1 MLVSSVI
8 ALLAIGAASVSAA
21 DYAPFNLLKDDRD
34 AGRLVFLPTTPAQ
47 KNVILTDVENAL
59 TIWANYD
66 SKILNYGPASDP
78 FPTVKRLRETIETVT
93 DEEFNLSLTDAFTA
107 MRDQHTRWSN
117 IAPYGCFYVT
127 TGVTFAFIEGDP
139 DIANK
144 PTVVVTS
151 TTKSSGL
158 RSLFGEDFSKIQLG
172 DELQT
177 VDGLTFAEWFKK
189 NQFTSG
195 GGANVFGGQRNGLRY
210 LNTIDGE
217 VSRLPSADSI
227 TFQFKSQ
234 ADPQNSYTAK
244 IPYVSGHS
252 NTCWSLG
259 SNLYKSITGKTLPGT
274 PPVDPPVGAEQP
286 GSAPES
292 NTTRLSSEGYK
303 MRSPGNLERRAVIEP
318 ISSSD
323 QKSTVRMNPTNVT
336 GVSWGIYQPDSAN
349 MGVIKLE
356 NFIPQD
362 IETKIPAIEK
372 AIMIIRSLLV
382 NEFKD
387 TNSVMYDLRD
397 NPGGSTKFA
406 DTMVQFF
413 KFGFEPYSDSFL
425 INNITFNLFVRG
437 KDPKLDPF
445 AKAWQET
452 KPGSRYSSPVFAS
465 PMEAANTMG
474 QVYVRPMGVFNNARC
489 YSSCEVFSGSIQS
502 QGAGTVF
509 GEDGR
514 TGGGGA
520 AVLGLDPTLITASPD
535 DFKKLPFSQ
544 ELASGPITYANALS
558 VGVTRTTRTGLYKG
572 QEIEDAGIK
581 ADIVVRARWSDLQ
594 PNSTT
599 NTQYERIA
607 ASLASIGQK
616 SGQSKLYFICEPF
629 SIVEPLGKFP
639 LEVETAGIEEFTVFQ
654 ADGTTVAAQQKVT
667 TNKQKLSLPVST
679 AGSVLGNSQL
689 TIVGKT
695 EGRQV
700 LKTIR
705 NVKYIPADDKYI
717 KIGTPGF
724 TFTGT
729 SESVG
734 LYQSTTTAPGNGWNN
749 LKGPWMIGNG
759 VKYVGNI
766 DSSLDVFFTAP
777 VGTNIN
783 ISLDVALDTELEGD
797 FLSLSVKSSGGVE
810 DFFLS
815 SKGVNDTTK
824 TFNGVSG
831 GNMTVKGTFP
841 FTTKSDQFSVALRFT
856 SDAAVEATGATI
868 RSFTVAAA

>member
-1 MLVSSVI
+1 
-8 ALLAIGAASVSAA
+8 
-21 DYAPFNLLKDDRD
+21 
-34 AGRLVFLPTTPAQ
+34 
-47 KNVILTDVENAL
+47 
-59 TIWANYD
+59 
-66 SKILNYGPASDP
+66 
-78 FPTVKRLRETIETVT
+78 
-93 DEEFNLSLTDAFTA
+93 
-107 MRDQHTRWSN
+107 
-117 IAPYGCFYVT
+117 
-127 TGVTFAFIEGDP
+127 
-139 DIANK
+139 
-144 PTVVVTS
+144 
-151 TTKSSGL
+151 
-158 RSLFGEDFSKIQLG
+158 
-172 DELQT
+172 
-177 VDGLTFAEWFKK
+177 
-189 NQFTSG
+189 
-195 GGANVFGGQRNGLRY
+195 
-210 LNTIDGE
+210 
-217 VSRLPSADSI
+217 
-227 TFQFKSQ
+227 
-234 ADPQNSYTAK
+234 
-244 IPYVSGHS
+244 
-252 NTCWSLG
+252 
-259 SNLYKSITGKTLPGT
+259 
-274 PPVDPPVGAEQP
+274 
-286 GSAPES
+286 
-292 NTTRLSSEGYK
+292 

-474 QVYVRPMGVFNNARC
+474 QHPEPGCWNRL
-489 YSSCEVFSGSIQS
+489 
-502 QGAGTVF
+502 

-558 VGVTRTTRTGLYKG
+558 VVSPELLETGLYKG

-616 SGQSKLYFICEPF
+616 SGQSSCILFVSHFRSWNPLANSHWKLR
-629 SIVEPLGKFP
+629 PLVLRNSLCSRPMERLF
-639 LEVETAGIEEFTVFQ
+639 
-654 ADGTTVAAQQKVT
+654 AAQQKVT

-734 LYQSTTTAPGNGWNN
+734 LYQSTNYCAWE
-749 LKGPWMIGNG
+749 W
-759 VKYVGNI
+759 
-766 DSSLDVFFTAP
+766 
-777 VGTNIN
+777 
-783 ISLDVALDTELEGD
+783 LEQLERAMD
-797 FLSLSVKSSGGVE
+797 DWQWCQSSGGVE